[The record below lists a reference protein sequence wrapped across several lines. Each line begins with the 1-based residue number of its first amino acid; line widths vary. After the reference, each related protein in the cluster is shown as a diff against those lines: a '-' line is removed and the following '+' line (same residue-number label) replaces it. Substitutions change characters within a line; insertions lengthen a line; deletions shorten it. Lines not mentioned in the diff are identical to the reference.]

1 MPNDYDGLN
10 NQARGKTMAA
20 RTLLRNFAMML
31 IALAFTASSYGA
43 FELMQIEQ
51 MMGGVNGDT
60 SAQAIQLRMRASDQS
75 KLTNARLVARD
86 ANGANPVVLIA
97 FDTDLFDGITGTRVL
112 ITTLN
117 FARFT
122 DPTLSQDFIMNTPI
136 PDSYLPAGKISY
148 ESDAGVILWSVSYGG
163 SKYKGPNVGST
174 LNDPSGNFGPAFAGP
189 LPSSSLQ
196 ALRFK
201 GTASASST
209 SNATDYRVPP
219 TDAVFTNTSG
229 EDFRVIP
236 EPATLTLLGIG
247 TAWLIRQR
255 RH

>member
-1 MPNDYDGLN
+1 
-10 NQARGKTMAA
+10 MAA

-31 IALAFTASSYGA
+31 IVLAFTANSYGA

-75 KLTNARLVARD
+75 QLTNARLVARD

-97 FDTDLFDGITGTRVL
+97 FDRDLFDGATGSRIL
-112 ITTLN
+112 IATLN

-122 DPTLSQDFIMNTPI
+122 DPTLAQDFNMNNPI
-136 PDSYLPAGKISY
+136 PDSYLSAGKISY

-163 SKYKGPNVGST
+163 NNYKGSNAGST

-189 LPSSSLQ
+189 LPSSSVQ

-201 GTASASST
+201 GIASASST

-219 TDAVFTNTSG
+219 TAAAFTNTMG
-229 EDFRVIP
+229 ESFVVIP

-247 TAWLIRQR
+247 AAWLIRR
-255 RH
+255 R